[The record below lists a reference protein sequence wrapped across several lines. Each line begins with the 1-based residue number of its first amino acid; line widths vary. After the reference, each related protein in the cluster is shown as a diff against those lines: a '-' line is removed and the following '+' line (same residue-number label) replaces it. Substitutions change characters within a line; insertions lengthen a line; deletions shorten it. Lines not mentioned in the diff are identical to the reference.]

1 MGRPGKIWWR
11 AERNEWFATINS
23 KKTPLGPDHKAA
35 EREFHRL
42 KAEQTHA
49 EVDTLAVW
57 VLVERYLDWASTRV
71 KPISHKTYA
80 ATLQTWIDTWG
91 NLLATELRPYHV
103 TRWLAQNE
111 RREVWFKD
119 KKDTRRKKWVGWGR
133 STQSLHTLI
142 VKIWSAWCQREG
154 YLDVDRLRTVK
165 SGGIARRSPAP
176 SAWITRLFDV
186 VENEPVNDFLLVLW
200 ETGCRPGEIRTL
212 EASRCDW
219 RASTAHVIGK
229 RGQRMIGLASRAR
242 DVLRRNA
249 TKYPSGPVL
258 RNEQGEPWSVHQL
271 KRRLDRLCVKAGV
284 GHITPYHFRHDLWS
298 RWTKAGID
306 SVLIARQLG
315 HVNLTQLVSRYAHP
329 DAAQLASAAEA
340 ASTFDSSSK
349 PHHPESA
356 DTAPPTHKHQ
366 KE

>member
-1 MGRPGKIWWR
+1 MGRPAKIWWR
-11 AERNEWFATINS
+11 AERNEWFATINR

-42 KAEQTHA
+42 KAEQNRS

-91 NLLATELRPYHV
+91 NLLAMELRPYHV

-119 KKDTRRKKWVGWGR
+119 KKGTRRKKWVGWGR

-154 YLDVDRLRTVK
+154 YLDVDRLRAVK
-165 SGGIARRSPAP
+165 AAGIAKRLPARSGDLQKLLA
-176 SAWITRLFDV
+176 A
-186 VENEPVNDFLLVLW
+186 EPKHVIHDFLVILS
-200 ETGCRPGEIRTL
+200 ETGCRPGEIRNL
-212 EASRCDW
+212 EVHQIELANRV
-219 RASTAHVIGK
+219 AHVIGK
-229 RGQRMIGLASRAR
+229 RGKRTVGLSTVAHKILSRLAP
-242 DVLRRNA
+242 LW
-249 TKYPSGPVL
+249 PHGPIL
-258 RNEQGEPWSVHQL
+258 RNELGEPWSVHQI
-271 KRRLDRLCVKAGV
+271 KRRLDRLCDRLEIERV
-284 GHITPYHFRHDLWS
+284 IPYHFRHDLWS

-329 DAAQLASAAEA
+329 DASQLASAAEA
-340 ASTFDSSSK
+340 ASTFGSSSK
-349 PHHPESA
+349 PRRHGSS
-356 DTAPPTHKHQ
+356 DTAPPTRKRR